1 MITVYQAPTS
11 KTYSPYKL
19 IEMNRNIPLK
29 TFFTTSTDITKSY
42 FGISAARQVQEQ
54 QMQMQMYTEQQK
66 DLNLYKQELMNVM
79 KDYIAQKLTRIQ
91 TVDKLD
97 DLQGLVRAV
106 TTA

>member
-1 MITVYQAPTS
+1 
-11 KTYSPYKL
+11 
-19 IEMNRNIPLK
+19 
-29 TFFTTSTDITKSY
+29 
-42 FGISAARQVQEQ
+42 
-54 QMQMQMYTEQQK
+54 
-66 DLNLYKQELMNVM
+66 MNVM

>member
-1 MITVYQAPTS
+1 MS

-29 TFFTTSTDITKSY
+29 SYFTTSTDITKSY
-42 FGISAARQVQEQ
+42 FGISAGQQVQQQ

-66 DLNLYKQELMNVM
+66 EFNLHKQDLMNIM
-79 KDYIAQKLTRIQ
+79 KDYIAQKLDRIQ

-97 DLQGLVRAV
+97 DLQRVVRNA
-106 TTA
+106 

>member
-1 MITVYQAPTS
+1 
-11 KTYSPYKL
+11 
-19 IEMNRNIPLK
+19 MNRNIPLK

-42 FGISAARQVQEQ
+42 FGISAGRQVQEQ
-54 QMQMQMYTEQQK
+54 QIQMQMYTEQQK

>member
-1 MITVYQAPTS
+1 
-11 KTYSPYKL
+11 
-19 IEMNRNIPLK
+19 MNRNIPLK

-42 FGISAARQVQEQ
+42 FGISAGRQVQEQ
-54 QMQMQMYTEQQK
+54 QIQMQMYMEQQK